1 MKQIFGR
8 EPAAWIAAIQSF
20 LVLAV
25 SFGWLS
31 SLGLHSQADVALV
44 VAVLAAAGGLYLAWG
59 TSETMLAAIIE
70 FFKAGLAL
78 GAIYGLHISTEQ
90 TGLVIAGINAIFALL
105 VHRPQTSPLTRG
117 SFTTAA

>member
-8 EPAAWIAAIQSF
+8 DPAAWVAAIQTF
-20 LVLAV
+20 LVLAATM
-25 SFGWLS
+25 GWLHNI
-31 SLGLHSQADVALV
+31 GINTQDDVALV
-44 VAVLAAAGGLYLAWG
+44 IAVLAAAGGLYLAWG